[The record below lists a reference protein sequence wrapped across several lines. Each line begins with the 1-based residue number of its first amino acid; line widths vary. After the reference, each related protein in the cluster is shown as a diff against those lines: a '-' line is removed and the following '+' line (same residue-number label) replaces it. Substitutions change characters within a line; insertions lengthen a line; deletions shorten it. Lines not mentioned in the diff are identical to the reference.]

1 MRNKQRIIYKKELQL
16 RCPACKAIHD
26 SSSSSA
32 LGPRGEVPSS
42 PTPGDLTECRDCKTM
57 LEYQDGPIS
66 LTLHRA
72 SKERVNQLNAFTKS
86 DFDEPRLSKLVEFAR
101 KHRRMPGRPPIGYQ
115 FRKTQVIERTKS

>member
-1 MRNKQRIIYKKELQL
+1 MRNKQRILYKKEIRL

-86 DFDEPRLSKLVEFAR
+86 DFDEPSLSKLVEFAR
-101 KHRRMPGRPPIGYQ
+101 EHRRMPVRAPIGYR
-115 FRKTQVIERTKS
+115 FWKTQVIEQAKS